1 MTLTVDSRRLTTIV
15 LVVVTLVLFT
25 VAYLLGTSRTNTAIA
40 APAAASGSPTAAPGI
55 TVGGTGKVTGTPNT
69 LRVDL
74 GVSTHATNVSDALR
88 SANSAATSVQKSL
101 QEHGV
106 ADKDIQTSGLSI
118 QPDYVYSK
126 DQSKPNGYV
135 VSESVTAVLH
145 DVDKA
150 GGAIGAAADAGG
162 NAIRVNSVSLDLE
175 NTSSFITNAR
185 SRAFDNAKA
194 KAEQY
199 AAAAGRSLGAVIS
212 IDETVTGPTPQ
223 AYDGRAYMAQAT
235 SAVPIQAG
243 SQDVA
248 VSVTVVF
255 AFA

>member
-15 LVVVTLVLFT
+15 LLVVALVLFS
-25 VAYLLGTSRTNTAIA
+25 VAYLLGTSHNNTAGA
-40 APAAASGSPTAAPGI
+40 APAAASGSPTAAAGI
-55 TVGGTGKVTGTPNT
+55 TVGGAGKVTGTPDT

-74 GVSTHATNVSDALR
+74 GVSTHGANVSDALR
-88 SANSAATSVQKSL
+88 SANSAAAAVQKSL

-118 QPDYVYSK
+118 QPDYDYSK
-126 DQSKPNGYV
+126 GQSKPNGYV
-135 VSESVTAVLH
+135 VNERVTAVLH
-145 DVDKA
+145 DIDKA
-150 GGAIGAAADAGG
+150 GNAIGAAADAGG

-175 NTSSFITNAR
+175 NTSSLITNAR
-185 SRAFDNAKA
+185 SRAFNYAKA

-199 AAAAGRSLGAVIS
+199 ASAAGRSLGVVLS

-223 AYDGRAYMAQAT
+223 PFDGRAYMATEA

>member
-1 MTLTVDSRRLTTIV
+1 MTLTVESRRLATIA
-15 LVVVTLVLFT
+15 LVVIALVVFS
-25 VAYLLGTSRTNTAIA
+25 VAYLLGTSRTNTANA
-40 APAAASGSPTAAPGI
+40 APAAASALPNAAAGI
-55 TVGGTGKVTGTPNT
+55 TVAGTGKVTGTPDT
-69 LRVDL
+69 LLVDL
-74 GVSTHATNVSDALR
+74 GVSTHGTNVSDALR
-88 SANSAATSVQKSL
+88 SANSAAAAVQKSL

-106 ADKDIQTSGLSI
+106 ADRDIQTNGLSI
-118 QPDYVYSK
+118 QPDYNYSK
-126 DQSKPNGYV
+126 GQSTPNGYA

-150 GGAIGAAADAGG
+150 GDAIGAAADAGG

-175 NTSSFITNAR
+175 NTSSLITNAR
-185 SRAFDNAKA
+185 SRAFKSATA

-212 IDETVTGPTPQ
+212 IDETVTGPTPR
-223 AYDGRAYMAQAT
+223 AYDGRAYMAEAT

-243 SQDVA
+243 SQEVA
-248 VSVTVVF
+248 VSVTVIF